1 MANQENLGSFI
12 KETTRLAKDYV
23 ETRLE
28 IGRLKSIRIVAITTG
43 YILWVTISLFL
54 LFLLLF
60 FIGIVG
66 SLWLSER
73 TGSYIY
79 GFGITTLVILGIILI
94 LALARKVLFI
104 NPIIRA
110 IIKRTT
116 DHPHD
121 TDQLE

>member
-28 IGRLKSIRIVAITTG
+28 IGRLKSIRIVSITTG

-60 FIGIVG
+60 FIGIVV
-66 SLWLSER
+66 SLWMSER

-79 GFGITTLVILGIILI
+79 GFGITTLVILGIIII
-94 LALARKVLFI
+94 LALARKILFI

-110 IIKRTT
+110 IIKRTA
-116 DHPHD
+116 DHPHN
-121 TDQLE
+121 TDQL

>member
-1 MANQENLGSFI
+1 MATQENLGNFI
-12 KETTRLAKDYV
+12 KETSRLAKDYV

-28 IGRLKSIRIVAITTG
+28 IGRLKSIRIVSITTG

-54 LFLLLF
+54 LFLLLI

-73 TGSYIY
+73 MGSYIY
-79 GFGITTLVILGIILI
+79 GFGITTLVILGIIII
-94 LALARKVLFI
+94 LAFARKVLFI

-110 IIKRTT
+110 IIKRTA
-116 DHPHD
+116 DHPEE
-121 TDQLE
+121 TDK

>member
-1 MANQENLGSFI
+1 MATQENFGSFI
-12 KETTRLAKDYV
+12 KESTRLARDYV

-28 IGRLKSIRIVAITTG
+28 IGRLKSIRIISVTAG
-43 YILWVTISLFL
+43 YMLWVTISLFL

-60 FIGIVG
+60 FVGIVG

-79 GFGITTLVILGIILI
+79 GFGITSLVILGIIIL
-94 LALARKVLFI
+94 LALARRILFI

-110 IIKRTT
+110 IIKRTA
-116 DHPHD
+116 DHAGEKD
-121 TDQLE
+121 K

>member
-1 MANQENLGSFI
+1 MATQENFGSFI
-12 KETTRLAKDYV
+12 KESTSLARDYV

-28 IGRLKSIRIVAITTG
+28 IARLKAIRIVSITTG
-43 YILWVTISLFL
+43 YLLWVTISLFL
-54 LFLLLF
+54 LFLLLI

-79 GFGITTLVILGIILI
+79 GFGITTLLILCIIII

-110 IIKRTT
+110 IIKRTA
-116 DHPHD
+116 DHPD
-121 TDQLE
+121 EKDK